1 MEGQMDAR
9 AVGICANV
17 ISGMSDI
24 RPVRREV
31 RTSEDDRQ

>member
-9 AVGICANV
+9 AAGICANM
-17 ISGMSDI
+17 ITGMSDI

-31 RTSEDDRQ
+31 RTSEDDGQ